1 MTRIDHIGIA
11 TKSIDMA
18 LPFWEALGFK
28 QTGGGIVE
36 EQGVE
41 VKYMSND
48 SDSRIELL
56 EPTGPDTPVGK
67 FIEKRGEG
75 IQQMAISVSDINETI
90 GTLTDMGV
98 KMINSE
104 PQIGHG
110 GTKIAFI
117 HPSSAGGVL
126 IELVESN

>member
-75 IQQMAISVSDINETI
+75 IQQLAISVSDINETI
-90 GTLTDMGV
+90 STFLQESRNFTIAPAYNKGAYQVITKSNIKD
-98 KMINSE
+98 
-104 PQIGHG
+104 IGR
-110 GTKIAFI
+110 
-117 HPSSAGGVL
+117 
-126 IELVESN
+126 

>member
-110 GTKIAFI
+110 GKKIAFI